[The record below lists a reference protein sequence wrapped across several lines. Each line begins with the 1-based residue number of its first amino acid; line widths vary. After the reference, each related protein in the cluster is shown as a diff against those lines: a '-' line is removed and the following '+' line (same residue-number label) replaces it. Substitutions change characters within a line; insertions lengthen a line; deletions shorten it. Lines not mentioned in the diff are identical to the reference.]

1 MFDDIQKP
9 ILFDNFNRYIWQRE
23 NTLQLTI
30 QWSKTK
36 QQINLSDR
44 SYSVVV
50 AAYEHHQTSLTCLG
64 NIVL

>member
-9 ILFDNFNRYIWQRE
+9 ILLDNFNRYIWQRE
-23 NTLQLTI
+23 NTLQLTMV
-30 QWSKTK
+30 KNK
-36 QQINLSDR
+36 ADR

-50 AAYEHHQTSLTCLG
+50 APYEHHQTSLTCLG